1 MLNEAFESLKEYD
14 WGTDRAPLAPI
25 DDAVAASH
33 GDETARKDIESQLLK
48 WLASDISRDAK
59 DYICRKL
66 SLVGS
71 ATSVAPLS
79 KLLGLENHS
88 HMARFAMERI
98 PSPDATKALADA
110 VASSISSVLKVGVIS
125 SIGTRRDASS
135 VAALASVLGSS
146 DALVAK
152 AAARA
157 LGQIGTTEAATA
169 LGNAKASPEIF
180 DAQFTCA
187 ESLLANN
194 KIEDAMKIYRSLSL
208 DDRAKMV
215 RLAATRGMLAC
226 KAKATT

>member
-14 WGTDRAPLAPI
+14 WGTDKAPLAPI

-33 GDETARKDIESQLLK
+33 GDEAARKDIERQLLK
-48 WLASDISRDAK
+48 WLESDISRDAK

-66 SLVGS
+66 ALVGS
-71 ATSVAPLS
+71 AASVPMLS

-88 HMARFAMERI
+88 HMARFAIERI
-98 PSPDATKALADA
+98 PGHEATKALADA
-110 VASSISSVLKVGVIS
+110 VASSISSILKVGVMS

-135 VAALASVLGSS
+135 VAVLVSALGSS

-169 LGNAKASPEIF
+169 LGNVKPSPEIF

-187 ESLLANN
+187 EMLLANN
-194 KIEDAMKIYRSLSL
+194 KIDDAMKIYRSLSL
-208 DDRAKMV
+208 DYRAKLV
-215 RLAATRGMLAC
+215 RLAATRGVLAC
-226 KAKATT
+226 EAKATM

>member
-14 WGTDRAPLAPI
+14 WGTDKASLAPI

-33 GDETARKDIESQLLK
+33 GNATARADIESQLLT
-48 WLASDISRDAK
+48 WLERDISRDAK
-59 DYICRKL
+59 DFICRKL
-66 SLVGS
+66 ALVGS
-71 ATSVAPLS
+71 AVSVPALT

-98 PSPDATKALADA
+98 PGPEATKALADA
-110 VASSISSVLKVGVIS
+110 VGSVSGALKVGVIG

-135 VAALASVLGSS
+135 VAALVSVLGSS

-169 LGNAKASPEIF
+169 LGNAKPSPEIF

-187 ESLLANN
+187 EMLLASN
-194 KIEDAMKIYRSLSL
+194 KIEDAKKIYRSLSF
-208 DDRAKMV
+208 DDRAKLV

-226 KAKATT
+226 EAKATT

>member
-1 MLNEAFESLKEYD
+1 MLNEAFEALKEYD

-33 GDETARKDIESQLLK
+33 GNAAARKDLEKQLLK
-48 WLASDISRDAK
+48 WLETDISRDAK

-71 ATSVAPLS
+71 AESVPPLS
-79 KLLGLENHS
+79 KMLGLENHS
-88 HMARFAMERI
+88 HMARFALERI
-98 PSPDATKALADA
+98 PGSEATKALADA
-110 VASSISSVLKVGVIS
+110 VSSVSSVLKVGVIS

-135 VAALASVLGSS
+135 IAALVSSLGSP

-169 LGNAKASPEIF
+169 LGNAKPSPEVF
-180 DAQFTCA
+180 DARFTCA
-187 ESLLANN
+187 EMLLANN
-194 KIEDAMKIYRSLSL
+194 QIEDAKKIYRSLSL
-208 DDRAKMV
+208 DYQPKLV
-215 RLAATRGMLAC
+215 RLAATRGILAC
-226 KAKATT
+226 AAKAT